1 MKDLFSSEEKP
12 AWGAPFSVKVTPKA
26 RHAALRV
33 EQNDGQFHVSVSVTA
48 APENGKAN
56 TAVIAALADAFG
68 VAKSQVEL
76 IRGAHGRHKLF
87 LLREK

>member
-1 MKDLFSSEEKP
+1 MKDLFSSHEKP

-33 EQNDGQFHVSVSVTA
+33 EQNDGQFHVSISVTV

-56 TAVIAALADAFG
+56 AAVIAALAEAFG

-87 LLREK
+87 QLREK